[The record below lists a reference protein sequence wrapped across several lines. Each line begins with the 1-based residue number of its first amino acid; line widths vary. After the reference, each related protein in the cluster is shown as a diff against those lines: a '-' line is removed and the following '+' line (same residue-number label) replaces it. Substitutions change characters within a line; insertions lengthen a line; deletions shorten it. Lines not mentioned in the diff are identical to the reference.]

1 MGGAKEGDLFVSA
14 LNQLIGEHGSCKGI
28 VQRDQAAFEA
38 RRAEVG
44 KEYLVP
50 SFNIAVDP
58 AGHSAGV
65 RFGTDD
71 QRGSEID

>member
-44 KEYLVP
+44 KEYLGA
-50 SFNIAVDP
+50 FFQ
-58 AGHSAGV
+58 HSG
-65 RFGTDD
+65 
-71 QRGSEID
+71 